1 MKINSKTKQLNKKK
15 RNESRETR
23 TETMGVRSGSV
34 RESRKG
40 GGGGRVSSSL
50 RSRSGVAFGLFFTW
64 CVSLE
69 ESKLTCV

>member
-40 GGGGRVSSSL
+40 GGGVGCLQVYDL
-50 RSRSGVAFGLFFTW
+50 GLELPLVCFSRGA
-64 CVSLE
+64 
-69 ESKLTCV
+69 

>member
-40 GGGGRVSSSL
+40 GGRVSSSL

>member
-40 GGGGRVSSSL
+40 GGGG
-50 RSRSGVAFGLFFTW
+50 SGVFKFTISVW
-64 CVSLE
+64 SCLWFVFHVVRKS
-69 ESKLTCV
+69 